1 MGGGGGVSF
10 EFLVEVQM
18 NLSYYSSIHIRSIKT
33 EVKRERG
40 RGKVSTAVYIH
51 PLGYGRGF

>member
-1 MGGGGGVSF
+1 MVSF

-40 RGKVSTAVYIH
+40 RGKVSTAVYMYIH